1 MNNKMDQNKDQHIEV
16 VMFFTKITRNLEINN
31 LKLEIEAD
39 YRHAPMRI
47 ITSRYKS
54 TYQHVVAND
63 LEHGFKKYRYLLKS

>member
-39 YRHAPMRI
+39 Y
-47 ITSRYKS
+47 T
-54 TYQHVVAND
+54 
-63 LEHGFKKYRYLLKS
+63 G